1 VQVMAITMAVYLVIS
16 LAVAAA
22 LNVFNARYALKGQ

>member
-1 VQVMAITMAVYLVIS
+1 MAVYLTIS

-22 LNVFNARYALKGQ
+22 LNRFNATYALQGRPA